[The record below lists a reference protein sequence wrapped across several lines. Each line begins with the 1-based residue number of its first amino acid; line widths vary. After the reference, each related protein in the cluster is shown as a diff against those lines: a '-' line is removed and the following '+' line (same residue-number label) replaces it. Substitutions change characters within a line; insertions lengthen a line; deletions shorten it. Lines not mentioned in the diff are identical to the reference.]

1 MFEVKK
7 NFRKALLTV
16 LMLMAF
22 AVSAVINV
30 SAAENADTTHKL
42 TYMLDGS
49 VWKEQEYKEGDKVEI
64 PEAPEKKNF
73 IFAQWKDLP
82 ETMPASDLTVT
93 GVYSFDGAPVTDLDG
108 VYECELVVSDDLAV
122 TMYLRIDEEGNF
134 VFSRST
140 DFSQAEKGAG
150 KVYRKSEKAKITG
163 GEYAVD
169 ISWSPMQEMLEPV
182 LNIDAENMTFQL
194 YNADDPETSKGN
206 GTIAYADGEYT
217 MNFADGNT
225 TTFTFEDGVI
235 TFTSKLWYG
244 SASFENKDDNDE
256 FISYQA
262 ELTNEAEAAEEDAA
276 ETEEDEDVIAPGSYC
291 LVYYVVDNE
300 NVVLGDNVATF
311 EVEDNGNLQI
321 TSPFWFGAATP
332 QFVADDGTVTYPEFV
347 VSQESI
353 EKDIDAS
360 VIVSKEEKEEKK
372 SAEKKEDAASGDS
385 TAFKTGTYGG
395 TYTTTAM
402 GSSLTYACTVTFNA
416 DGTYT
421 YTVKFN
427 MMGQTYTESESGT
440 YKVNGSSLT
449 LSSGNGTMSGS
460 ISGNSVSIT
469 RKVSSYS
476 FSAATITLTYGNTPG
491 VTASDAKPGNT
502 EDDKKDDSK
511 TDDNKPTD
519 SDKDNK
525 DDNKDD
531 NKEPATGDGGLAG
544 GEYQVDISW
553 SPMGAMMSPILNIDA
568 QKMTFSIYNAS
579 KPGEDKG
586 NGTVTYDNGV
596 YTLHYTT
603 GAAATFTYK
612 DKSITFTSPLY
623 YGKASFNQTD
633 DNGAFVSYTAK
644 LGKNQAADEPT
655 PAPEPSTT
663 PAPEPSTTPAPEPSA
678 TPTPEPSTTPAPE
691 EPAKFQIGTYG
702 GTYTSTT
709 AMGTTDYTYTLSF
722 NEDGTYQYQT
732 SFSMKDVAYV
742 QKEAGT
748 YTTDKETFTLT
759 SNGFSV
765 TDPNG
770 EVVFSGGAGQ
780 TMTGKITDSQAVS
793 VTRRVSGFAHSDAD
807 LSLTYGQNGNGS
819 DEKPETPSE
828 DEKPSA
834 KFQTGTYGGTYTS
847 TTAMGT
853 TNYAYTLTFGEDG
866 TYRYVAGF
874 SMRGNAYTHTETG
887 TYTTEEGTFTLTS
900 NGYAVT
906 DPNGEAVMSGGNGQ
920 TMEGKITGV
929 QAVSVTRKVCG
940 MAMSNVE
947 LSLTYGQTG
956 NGSEEEP
963 EAPSEDETPA
973 PKFQTGTY
981 GGTYTSNSA
990 MGTTNYAY
998 TLTFHADNTYKYVAG
1013 FAMRGNV
1020 YTHTE
1025 TGTYTTDEGT
1035 FTLTSNGYAVTD
1047 PSGEAVMSGGS
1058 GQTMEGKITGVQA
1071 VSVTRKVCGMAMSNV
1086 ELSLTYGLTPA
1097 VQMDAAAEEA
1107 KVEIKVET
1115 EEATEEAAEEKAA
1128 EEKAAEEV
1136 TEETA
1141 EPGTEPDSEETEAKD
1156 ESEANDAEA
1165 KEEPETKAPEADAE
1179 PETKDTEVTAEPETK
1194 TVETKPEATAAEAKA
1209 EPETKAAEADA
1220 EVQTT
1225 ATEEKAEPETTSA
1238 EKEQ

>member
-16 LMLMAF
+16 FMLMAF

-30 SAAENADTTHKL
+30 SAAENADTAHKL

-49 VWKEQEYKEGDKVEI
+49 VWKEQEYEEGDQIEAL
-64 PEAPEKKNF
+64 EAPEKKNF

-93 GVYSFDGAPVTDLDG
+93 GVYNFDGAPVTDLDG

-150 KVYRKSEKAKITG
+150 KVYRKSEKADITG

-169 ISWSPMQEMLEPV
+169 ISWSPMQGMFEPV

-194 YNADDPETSKGN
+194 YNADDQETSKGN

-225 TTFTFEDGVI
+225 TAFTFEDGVI

-262 ELTNEAEAAEEDAA
+262 ELTNEAEEAEEDAA
-276 ETEEDEDVIAPGSYC
+276 ETEDDEDVIAPGSYC

-360 VIVSKEEKEEKK
+360 VIVSKEEKEEEK
-372 SAEKKEDAASGDS
+372 SAEKKEDAPSSDS

-395 TYTTTAM
+395 THTTTAM
-402 GSSLTYACTVTFNA
+402 GSSLTYACTITFNA

-502 EDDKKDDSK
+502 ENDKKDDSK

-525 DDNKDD
+525 DDNKED

-553 SPMGAMMSPILNIDA
+553 SPMAAMMSPVLNIDA

-644 LGKNQAADEPT
+644 LGKNQAADESTPT
-655 PAPEPSTT
+655 PEPSTT

-678 TPTPEPSTTPAPE
+678 TPTPEPSATPAPEPSTTPAPE
-691 EPAKFQIGTYG
+691 EPAKFQTGTYG

-765 TDPNG
+765 TNPNG

-780 TMTGKITDSQAVS
+780 TMTGKITDGQAVS

-847 TTAMGT
+847 NTAMGT

-866 TYRYVAGF
+866 TYKYEAGF
-874 SMRGNAYTHTETG
+874 SMRGNA
-887 TYTTEEGTFTLTS
+887 
-900 NGYAVT
+900 
-906 DPNGEAVMSGGNGQ
+906 
-920 TMEGKITGV
+920 
-929 QAVSVTRKVCG
+929 
-940 MAMSNVE
+940 
-947 LSLTYGQTG
+947 
-956 NGSEEEP
+956 
-963 EAPSEDETPA
+963 
-973 PKFQTGTY
+973 
-981 GGTYTSNSA
+981 
-990 MGTTNYAY
+990 
-998 TLTFHADNTYKYVAG
+998 
-1013 FAMRGNV
+1013 

-1047 PSGEAVMSGGS
+1047 PSGAAVMSGGN

-1107 KVEIKVET
+1107 KVET
-1115 EEATEEAAEEKAA
+1115 EEAT

-1141 EPGTEPDSEETEAKD
+1141 EPEAEPDSEEADAEAKD
-1156 ESEANDAEA
+1156 ESEADDAEV
-1165 KEEPETKAPEADAE
+1165 KEEPETKAADADAE

-1194 TVETKPEATAAEAKA
+1194 TAETKPEATAAEAKA

-1225 ATEEKAEPETTSA
+1225 AAEEKAESETISA

>member
-16 LMLMAF
+16 FMLMAF

-30 SAAENADTTHKL
+30 SAAENADTAHKL

-49 VWKEQEYKEGDKVEI
+49 VWKEQEYEEGDQIEAL
-64 PEAPEKKNF
+64 EAPEKKNF

-93 GVYSFDGAPVTDLDG
+93 GVYNFDGAPVTDLDG

-150 KVYRKSEKAKITG
+150 KVYRKSEKADITG

-169 ISWSPMQEMLEPV
+169 ISWSPMQGMFEPV

-194 YNADDPETSKGN
+194 YNADDQETSKGN

-225 TTFTFEDGVI
+225 TAFTFEDGVI

-262 ELTNEAEAAEEDAA
+262 ELTNEAEEAEEDAA
-276 ETEEDEDVIAPGSYC
+276 ETEDDEDVIAPGSYC

-360 VIVSKEEKEEKK
+360 VIVSKEEKEEEK
-372 SAEKKEDAASGDS
+372 SAKKKEDAPSSDS

-395 TYTTTAM
+395 THTTTAM
-402 GSSLTYACTVTFNA
+402 GSSLTYACTITFNA

-502 EDDKKDDSK
+502 ENDKKDDSK

-525 DDNKDD
+525 DDNKED

-553 SPMGAMMSPILNIDA
+553 SPMAAMMSPVLNIDA

-644 LGKNQAADEPT
+644 LGKNQAADESTPT
-655 PAPEPSTT
+655 
-663 PAPEPSTTPAPEPSA
+663 PEPSTTPAPEPSA
-678 TPTPEPSTTPAPE
+678 TPTPEPSATPAPEPSTTPAPE
-691 EPAKFQIGTYG
+691 EPAKFQTGTYG

-780 TMTGKITDSQAVS
+780 TMTGKITDGQAVS

-847 TTAMGT
+847 NTAMGT

-866 TYRYVAGF
+866 TYKYEAGF
-874 SMRGNAYTHTETG
+874 SMRGNA
-887 TYTTEEGTFTLTS
+887 
-900 NGYAVT
+900 
-906 DPNGEAVMSGGNGQ
+906 
-920 TMEGKITGV
+920 
-929 QAVSVTRKVCG
+929 
-940 MAMSNVE
+940 
-947 LSLTYGQTG
+947 
-956 NGSEEEP
+956 
-963 EAPSEDETPA
+963 
-973 PKFQTGTY
+973 
-981 GGTYTSNSA
+981 
-990 MGTTNYAY
+990 
-998 TLTFHADNTYKYVAG
+998 
-1013 FAMRGNV
+1013 

-1047 PSGEAVMSGGS
+1047 PSGAAVMSGGN

-1107 KVEIKVET
+1107 KVET
-1115 EEATEEAAEEKAA
+1115 EEAT

-1141 EPGTEPDSEETEAKD
+1141 EPEAEPDSEEADAEAKD
-1156 ESEANDAEA
+1156 ESEADDAEV
-1165 KEEPETKAPEADAE
+1165 KEEPETKAADADAE

-1194 TVETKPEATAAEAKA
+1194 TAETKPEATAAEAKA

-1225 ATEEKAEPETTSA
+1225 AAEEKAESETISA

>member
-16 LMLMAF
+16 FMLMAF

-30 SAAENADTTHKL
+30 SAAENADTAHKL

-49 VWKEQEYKEGDKVEI
+49 VWKEQEYEEGDQIEAL
-64 PEAPEKKNF
+64 EAPEKKNF

-93 GVYSFDGAPVTDLDG
+93 GVYNFDGAPVTDLDG

-150 KVYRKSEKAKITG
+150 KVYRKSEKADITG

-169 ISWSPMQEMLEPV
+169 ISWSPMQGMFEPV

-194 YNADDPETSKGN
+194 YNVDDQETSKGN

-225 TTFTFEDGVI
+225 TAFTFEDGVI

-262 ELTNEAEAAEEDAA
+262 ELTNEAEEAEEDAA
-276 ETEEDEDVIAPGSYC
+276 ETEDDEDVIAPGSYC

-360 VIVSKEEKEEKK
+360 VIVSKEEKEEEK
-372 SAEKKEDAASGDS
+372 SAEKKEDAPSSDS

-395 TYTTTAM
+395 THTTTAM
-402 GSSLTYACTVTFNA
+402 GSSLTYACTITFNA

-449 LSSGNGTMSGS
+449 LYSSNGTMSGS

-502 EDDKKDDSK
+502 ENDKKDDSK

-525 DDNKDD
+525 DDNKED

-553 SPMGAMMSPILNIDA
+553 SPMAAMMSPVLNIDA

-644 LGKNQAADEPT
+644 LGKNQAADESTPT
-655 PAPEPSTT
+655 PEPSTT

-678 TPTPEPSTTPAPE
+678 TPTPEPSATPAPEPSTTPAPE
-691 EPAKFQIGTYG
+691 EPAKFQTGTYG

-765 TDPNG
+765 TNPNG

-780 TMTGKITDSQAVS
+780 TMTGKITDGQAVS

-847 TTAMGT
+847 NTAMGT

-866 TYRYVAGF
+866 TYKYEAGF
-874 SMRGNAYTHTETG
+874 SMRGNA
-887 TYTTEEGTFTLTS
+887 
-900 NGYAVT
+900 
-906 DPNGEAVMSGGNGQ
+906 
-920 TMEGKITGV
+920 
-929 QAVSVTRKVCG
+929 
-940 MAMSNVE
+940 
-947 LSLTYGQTG
+947 
-956 NGSEEEP
+956 
-963 EAPSEDETPA
+963 
-973 PKFQTGTY
+973 
-981 GGTYTSNSA
+981 
-990 MGTTNYAY
+990 
-998 TLTFHADNTYKYVAG
+998 
-1013 FAMRGNV
+1013 

-1047 PSGEAVMSGGS
+1047 PSGAAVMSGGN

-1107 KVEIKVET
+1107 KVET
-1115 EEATEEAAEEKAA
+1115 EEAT

-1141 EPGTEPDSEETEAKD
+1141 EPEAEPDSEEADAEAKD
-1156 ESEANDAEA
+1156 ESEADDAEV
-1165 KEEPETKAPEADAE
+1165 KEEPETKAADADAE

-1194 TVETKPEATAAEAKA
+1194 TAETKPEATAAEAKA

-1225 ATEEKAEPETTSA
+1225 AAEEKAESETISA

>member
-16 LMLMAF
+16 FMLMAF

-30 SAAENADTTHKL
+30 SAAENADTAHKL

-49 VWKEQEYKEGDKVEI
+49 VWKEQEYEEGDQIEAL
-64 PEAPEKKNF
+64 EAPEKKNF

-93 GVYSFDGAPVTDLDG
+93 GVYNFDGAPVTDLDG

-150 KVYRKSEKAKITG
+150 KVYRKSEKADITG

-169 ISWSPMQEMLEPV
+169 ISWSPMQGMFEPV

-194 YNADDPETSKGN
+194 YNADDQETSKGN

-225 TTFTFEDGVI
+225 TAFTFEDGVI

-262 ELTNEAEAAEEDAA
+262 ELTNEAEEAEEDAA
-276 ETEEDEDVIAPGSYC
+276 ETEDDEDVIAPGSYC

-360 VIVSKEEKEEKK
+360 VIVSKEEKEEEK
-372 SAEKKEDAASGDS
+372 SAKKKEDAPSSDS

-395 TYTTTAM
+395 THTTTAM
-402 GSSLTYACTVTFNA
+402 GSSLTYACTITFNA

-449 LSSGNGTMSGS
+449 LYSSNGTMSGS

-502 EDDKKDDSK
+502 ENDKKDDSK

-525 DDNKDD
+525 DDNKED

-553 SPMGAMMSPILNIDA
+553 SPMAAMMSPVLNIDA

-644 LGKNQAADEPT
+644 LGKNQAADESTPT
-655 PAPEPSTT
+655 PEPSTT

-678 TPTPEPSTTPAPE
+678 TPTPEPSATPAPEPSTTPAPE
-691 EPAKFQIGTYG
+691 EPAKFQTGTYG

-765 TDPNG
+765 TNPNG

-780 TMTGKITDSQAVS
+780 TMTGKITDGQAVS

-847 TTAMGT
+847 NTAMGT

-866 TYRYVAGF
+866 TYKYEAGF
-874 SMRGNAYTHTETG
+874 SMRGNA
-887 TYTTEEGTFTLTS
+887 
-900 NGYAVT
+900 
-906 DPNGEAVMSGGNGQ
+906 
-920 TMEGKITGV
+920 
-929 QAVSVTRKVCG
+929 
-940 MAMSNVE
+940 
-947 LSLTYGQTG
+947 
-956 NGSEEEP
+956 
-963 EAPSEDETPA
+963 
-973 PKFQTGTY
+973 
-981 GGTYTSNSA
+981 
-990 MGTTNYAY
+990 
-998 TLTFHADNTYKYVAG
+998 
-1013 FAMRGNV
+1013 

-1047 PSGEAVMSGGS
+1047 PSGAAVMSGGN

-1107 KVEIKVET
+1107 KVET
-1115 EEATEEAAEEKAA
+1115 EEAT

-1141 EPGTEPDSEETEAKD
+1141 EPEAEPDSEEADAEAKD
-1156 ESEANDAEA
+1156 ESEADDAEV
-1165 KEEPETKAPEADAE
+1165 KEEPETKAADADAE

-1194 TVETKPEATAAEAKA
+1194 TAETKPEATAAEAKA

-1225 ATEEKAEPETTSA
+1225 AAEEKAESETISA

>member
-16 LMLMAF
+16 FMLMAF

-30 SAAENADTTHKL
+30 SAAENADTAHKL

-49 VWKEQEYKEGDKVEI
+49 VWKEQEYEEGDQIEAL
-64 PEAPEKKNF
+64 EAPEKKNF

-82 ETMPASDLTVT
+82 ETMQASDLTVT
-93 GVYSFDGAPVTDLDG
+93 GVYNFDGAPVTDLDG

-150 KVYRKSEKAKITG
+150 KVYRKSEKADITG

-169 ISWSPMQEMLEPV
+169 ISWSPMQGMFEPV

-194 YNADDPETSKGN
+194 YNADDQETSKGN

-225 TTFTFEDGVI
+225 TAFTFEDGVI

-360 VIVSKEEKEEKK
+360 VIVSKEEKEEEK
-372 SAEKKEDAASGDS
+372 SAEKKEDAPSSDS

-395 TYTTTAM
+395 THTTTAM
-402 GSSLTYACTVTFNA
+402 GSSLTYACTITFNA

-449 LSSGNGTMSGS
+449 LSSSNGTMSGS

-502 EDDKKDDSK
+502 ENDKKDDSK

-525 DDNKDD
+525 DDNKED

-553 SPMGAMMSPILNIDA
+553 SPMAAMMSPVLNIDA

-644 LGKNQAADEPT
+644 LGKNQAADESTPT
-655 PAPEPSTT
+655 PEPSTT

-678 TPTPEPSTTPAPE
+678 TPTPEPSATPAPEPSTTPAPE
-691 EPAKFQIGTYG
+691 EPAKFQTGTYG

-765 TDPNG
+765 TNPNG

-780 TMTGKITDSQAVS
+780 TMTGKITDGQAVS
-793 VTRRVSGFAHSDAD
+793 VIRRVSGFAHSDAD

-847 TTAMGT
+847 NTAMGT

-866 TYRYVAGF
+866 TYKYEAGF
-874 SMRGNAYTHTETG
+874 SMRGNA
-887 TYTTEEGTFTLTS
+887 
-900 NGYAVT
+900 
-906 DPNGEAVMSGGNGQ
+906 
-920 TMEGKITGV
+920 
-929 QAVSVTRKVCG
+929 
-940 MAMSNVE
+940 
-947 LSLTYGQTG
+947 
-956 NGSEEEP
+956 
-963 EAPSEDETPA
+963 
-973 PKFQTGTY
+973 
-981 GGTYTSNSA
+981 
-990 MGTTNYAY
+990 
-998 TLTFHADNTYKYVAG
+998 
-1013 FAMRGNV
+1013 

-1047 PSGEAVMSGGS
+1047 PSGAAVMSGGN

-1107 KVEIKVET
+1107 KVET
-1115 EEATEEAAEEKAA
+1115 EEAT

-1141 EPGTEPDSEETEAKD
+1141 EPEAEPDSEEADAEAKD
-1156 ESEANDAEA
+1156 ESEADDAEV
-1165 KEEPETKAPEADAE
+1165 KEEPETKAPDADAE

-1194 TVETKPEATAAEAKA
+1194 TAETKPEATAAEAKA

>member
-22 AVSAVINV
+22 AVSAVLNV
-30 SAAENADTTHKL
+30 SAAENADTTHTL
-42 TYMLDGS
+42 TYMLDGN
-49 VWKEQEYKEGDKVEI
+49 VWKEQEYEEGDQIEAL
-64 PEAPEKKNF
+64 EAPEKKNF
-73 IFAQWKDLP
+73 IFAQWKELP

-93 GVYSFDGAPVTDLDG
+93 GVYNFDGASVTDLDG

-150 KVYRKSEKAKITG
+150 KVYRKSEKADITG

-169 ISWSPMQEMLEPV
+169 ISWSPMQGMFEPV

-194 YNADDPETSKGN
+194 YNADDKETNKGT
-206 GTIAYADGEYT
+206 GTLVYADGEYT

-235 TFTSKLWYG
+235 KFTSKLWYG

-262 ELTNEAEAAEEDAA
+262 ELTNAAEVAEDTV
-276 ETEEDEDVIAPGSYC
+276 ETEEDEDVIAPGTYC
-291 LVYYVVDNE
+291 LVYYVVNNE

-332 QFVADDGTVTYPEFV
+332 QFVADDGTVTYPEFA

-353 EKDIDAS
+353 EKDIDVS
-360 VIVSKEEKEEKK
+360 VIISKEEKEAEK

-395 TYTTTAM
+395 THTTTAM
-402 GSSLTYACTVTFNA
+402 GSSLTYACTITFNA

-502 EDDKKDDSK
+502 ENDKKDDSK

-525 DDNKDD
+525 DDNKED

-553 SPMGAMMSPILNIDA
+553 SPMAAMMSPVLNIDV

-603 GAAATFTYK
+603 GATATFTYK

-655 PAPEPSTT
+655 PTPEPSTTPAPEPSTT
-663 PAPEPSTTPAPEPSA
+663 PAPEPSTTPAPEPS
-678 TPTPEPSTTPAPE
+678 TTPAPE
-691 EPAKFQIGTYG
+691 EP
-702 GTYTSTT
+702 
-709 AMGTTDYTYTLSF
+709 
-722 NEDGTYQYQT
+722 
-732 SFSMKDVAYV
+732 
-742 QKEAGT
+742 
-748 YTTDKETFTLT
+748 
-759 SNGFSV
+759 
-765 TDPNG
+765 
-770 EVVFSGGAGQ
+770 
-780 TMTGKITDSQAVS
+780 
-793 VTRRVSGFAHSDAD
+793 
-807 LSLTYGQNGNGS
+807 
-819 DEKPETPSE
+819 
-828 DEKPSA
+828 A

-847 TTAMGT
+847 STAMGT

-866 TYRYVAGF
+866 TYKYVAGF

-887 TYTTEEGTFTLTS
+887 TYTTEEENFTLTS
-900 NGYAVT
+900 NGYVVT
-906 DPNGEAVMSGGNGQ
+906 DPDGEAVLSGGSGQ

-956 NGSEEEP
+956 NDSDQDP
-963 EAPSEDETPA
+963 EVPSEDETPA

-998 TLTFHADNTYKYVAG
+998 TLTFHGDNTYKYVAG

-1071 VSVTRKVCGMAMSNV
+1071 VSVTRRVCGMAMSNV
-1086 ELSLTYGLTPA
+1086 DLSLTYGLTPS
-1097 VQMDAAAEEA
+1097 VQIDAAPEETA
-1107 KVEIKVET
+1107 KVET
-1115 EEATEEAAEEKAA
+1115 EEATEE
-1128 EEKAAEEV
+1128 V

-1141 EPGTEPDSEETEAKD
+1141 EPETEPDREEADTEAKD

-1165 KEEPETKAPEADAE
+1165 NEEPETRAPEADAE
-1179 PETKDTEVTAEPETK
+1179 PETKDTELTAEPETK
-1194 TVETKPEATAAEAKA
+1194 AAEAKSEETAAEAKA

-1225 ATEEKAEPETTSA
+1225 AAEETAESETISV
-1238 EKEQ
+1238 EKKQ

>member
-16 LMLMAF
+16 FMLMAF

-30 SAAENADTTHKL
+30 SAAENADTAHKL

-49 VWKEQEYKEGDKVEI
+49 VWKEQEYEEGDQIEAL
-64 PEAPEKKNF
+64 EAPEKKNF

-93 GVYSFDGAPVTDLDG
+93 GVYNFDGAPVTDLDG

-150 KVYRKSEKAKITG
+150 KVYRKSEKADITG

-169 ISWSPMQEMLEPV
+169 ISWSPMQGMFEPV

-194 YNADDPETSKGN
+194 YNADDQETSKGN

-225 TTFTFEDGVI
+225 TAFTFEDGVI

-262 ELTNEAEAAEEDAA
+262 ELTNEAEEAEEDAA
-276 ETEEDEDVIAPGSYC
+276 ETEDDEDVIAPGSYC

-360 VIVSKEEKEEKK
+360 VIVSKEEKEEEK
-372 SAEKKEDAASGDS
+372 SAKKKEDAPSSDS

-395 TYTTTAM
+395 THTTTAM
-402 GSSLTYACTVTFNA
+402 GSSLTYACTITFNA

-449 LSSGNGTMSGS
+449 LSSSNGTMSGS

-502 EDDKKDDSK
+502 ENDKKDDSK

-525 DDNKDD
+525 DDNKED

-553 SPMGAMMSPILNIDA
+553 SPMAAMMSPVLNIDA

-596 YTLHYTT
+596 YTLHYIT

-644 LGKNQAADEPT
+644 LGKNQAADESTPT
-655 PAPEPSTT
+655 PEPSTT

-678 TPTPEPSTTPAPE
+678 TPTPEPSATPAPEPSTTPAPE
-691 EPAKFQIGTYG
+691 EPAKFQTGTYG

-765 TDPNG
+765 TNPNG

-780 TMTGKITDSQAVS
+780 TMTGKITDGQAVS
-793 VTRRVSGFAHSDAD
+793 VIRRVSGFAHSDAD

-847 TTAMGT
+847 NTAMGT

-866 TYRYVAGF
+866 TYKYEAGF
-874 SMRGNAYTHTETG
+874 SMRGNA
-887 TYTTEEGTFTLTS
+887 
-900 NGYAVT
+900 
-906 DPNGEAVMSGGNGQ
+906 
-920 TMEGKITGV
+920 
-929 QAVSVTRKVCG
+929 
-940 MAMSNVE
+940 
-947 LSLTYGQTG
+947 
-956 NGSEEEP
+956 
-963 EAPSEDETPA
+963 
-973 PKFQTGTY
+973 
-981 GGTYTSNSA
+981 
-990 MGTTNYAY
+990 
-998 TLTFHADNTYKYVAG
+998 
-1013 FAMRGNV
+1013 

-1047 PSGEAVMSGGS
+1047 PSGAAVMSGGN

-1107 KVEIKVET
+1107 KVET
-1115 EEATEEAAEEKAA
+1115 EEAT

-1141 EPGTEPDSEETEAKD
+1141 EPEAEPDSEEADAEAKD
-1156 ESEANDAEA
+1156 ESEADDAEV
-1165 KEEPETKAPEADAE
+1165 KEEPETKAADADAE

-1194 TVETKPEATAAEAKA
+1194 TAETKPEATAAEAKA

-1225 ATEEKAEPETTSA
+1225 AAEEKAESETISA

>member
-16 LMLMAF
+16 FMLMAF

-30 SAAENADTTHKL
+30 SAAENADTAHKL

-49 VWKEQEYKEGDKVEI
+49 VWKEQEYEEGDQIEAL
-64 PEAPEKKNF
+64 EAPEKKNF

-93 GVYSFDGAPVTDLDG
+93 GVYNFDGAPVTDLDG

-150 KVYRKSEKAKITG
+150 KVYRKSEKADITG

-169 ISWSPMQEMLEPV
+169 ISWSPMQGMFEPV

-194 YNADDPETSKGN
+194 YNADDQETSKGN

-225 TTFTFEDGVI
+225 TAFTFEDGVI

-262 ELTNEAEAAEEDAA
+262 ELTNEAEEAEEDAA
-276 ETEEDEDVIAPGSYC
+276 ETEDDEDVIAPGSYC

-360 VIVSKEEKEEKK
+360 VIVSKEEKEEEK
-372 SAEKKEDAASGDS
+372 SAEKKEDAPSSDS

-395 TYTTTAM
+395 THTTTAM
-402 GSSLTYACTVTFNA
+402 GSSLTYACTITFNT

-449 LSSGNGTMSGS
+449 LYSSNGTMSGS

-502 EDDKKDDSK
+502 ENDKKDDSK

-525 DDNKDD
+525 DDNKED

-553 SPMGAMMSPILNIDA
+553 SPMAAMMSPVLNIDA

-644 LGKNQAADEPT
+644 LGKNQAADESTPT
-655 PAPEPSTT
+655 PEPSTT

-678 TPTPEPSTTPAPE
+678 TPTPEPSATPAPEPSTTPAPE
-691 EPAKFQIGTYG
+691 EPAKFQTGTYG

-765 TDPNG
+765 TNPNG

-780 TMTGKITDSQAVS
+780 TMTGKITDGQAVS

-847 TTAMGT
+847 NTAMGT

-866 TYRYVAGF
+866 TYKYEAGF
-874 SMRGNAYTHTETG
+874 SMRGNA
-887 TYTTEEGTFTLTS
+887 
-900 NGYAVT
+900 
-906 DPNGEAVMSGGNGQ
+906 
-920 TMEGKITGV
+920 
-929 QAVSVTRKVCG
+929 
-940 MAMSNVE
+940 
-947 LSLTYGQTG
+947 
-956 NGSEEEP
+956 
-963 EAPSEDETPA
+963 
-973 PKFQTGTY
+973 
-981 GGTYTSNSA
+981 
-990 MGTTNYAY
+990 
-998 TLTFHADNTYKYVAG
+998 
-1013 FAMRGNV
+1013 

-1047 PSGEAVMSGGS
+1047 PSGAAVMSGGN

-1107 KVEIKVET
+1107 KVET
-1115 EEATEEAAEEKAA
+1115 EEAT

-1141 EPGTEPDSEETEAKD
+1141 EPEAEPDSEEADAEAKD
-1156 ESEANDAEA
+1156 ESEADDAEV
-1165 KEEPETKAPEADAE
+1165 KEEPETKAADADAE

-1194 TVETKPEATAAEAKA
+1194 TAETKPEATAAEAKA

-1225 ATEEKAEPETTSA
+1225 AAEEKAESETISA

>member
-16 LMLMAF
+16 FMLMAF

-30 SAAENADTTHKL
+30 SAAENADTAHKL

-49 VWKEQEYKEGDKVEI
+49 VWKEQEYEEGDQIEAL
-64 PEAPEKKNF
+64 EAPEKKNF

-93 GVYSFDGAPVTDLDG
+93 GVYNFDGAPVTDLDG

-150 KVYRKSEKAKITG
+150 KVYRKSEKADITG

-169 ISWSPMQEMLEPV
+169 ISWSPMQGMFEPV

-194 YNADDPETSKGN
+194 YNADDQETSKGN

-225 TTFTFEDGVI
+225 TAFTFEDGVI

-262 ELTNEAEAAEEDAA
+262 ELTNEAEEAEEDAA
-276 ETEEDEDVIAPGSYC
+276 ETEDDEDVIAPGSYC

-360 VIVSKEEKEEKK
+360 VIVSKEEKEEEK
-372 SAEKKEDAASGDS
+372 SAEKKEDAPSSDS

-395 TYTTTAM
+395 THTTTAM
-402 GSSLTYACTVTFNA
+402 GSSLTYACTITFNA

-449 LSSGNGTMSGS
+449 LYSSNGTMSGS

-502 EDDKKDDSK
+502 ENDKKDDSK

-525 DDNKDD
+525 DDNKED

-553 SPMGAMMSPILNIDA
+553 SPMAAMMSPVLNIDA

-644 LGKNQAADEPT
+644 LGKNQAADESTPT
-655 PAPEPSTT
+655 PEPSTT

-678 TPTPEPSTTPAPE
+678 TPTPEPSATPAPEPSTTPAPE
-691 EPAKFQIGTYG
+691 EPAKFQTGTYG

-765 TDPNG
+765 TNPNG

-780 TMTGKITDSQAVS
+780 TMTGKITDGQAVS

-847 TTAMGT
+847 NTAMGT

-866 TYRYVAGF
+866 TYKYEAGF
-874 SMRGNAYTHTETG
+874 SMRGNA
-887 TYTTEEGTFTLTS
+887 
-900 NGYAVT
+900 
-906 DPNGEAVMSGGNGQ
+906 
-920 TMEGKITGV
+920 
-929 QAVSVTRKVCG
+929 
-940 MAMSNVE
+940 
-947 LSLTYGQTG
+947 
-956 NGSEEEP
+956 
-963 EAPSEDETPA
+963 
-973 PKFQTGTY
+973 
-981 GGTYTSNSA
+981 
-990 MGTTNYAY
+990 
-998 TLTFHADNTYKYVAG
+998 
-1013 FAMRGNV
+1013 

-1047 PSGEAVMSGGS
+1047 PSGAAVMSGGN

-1107 KVEIKVET
+1107 KVET
-1115 EEATEEAAEEKAA
+1115 EEAT

-1141 EPGTEPDSEETEAKD
+1141 EPEAEPDSEEADAEAKD
-1156 ESEANDAEA
+1156 ESEADDAEV
-1165 KEEPETKAPEADAE
+1165 KEEPETKAADADAE

-1194 TVETKPEATAAEAKA
+1194 TAETKPEATAAEAKA
-1209 EPETKAAEADA
+1209 ETETKAAEADA

-1225 ATEEKAEPETTSA
+1225 AAEEKAESETISA

>member
-16 LMLMAF
+16 FMLMAF

-30 SAAENADTTHKL
+30 SAAENADTAHKL

-49 VWKEQEYKEGDKVEI
+49 VWKEQEYEEGDQIEAL
-64 PEAPEKKNF
+64 EAPEKKNF

-93 GVYSFDGAPVTDLDG
+93 GVYNFDGAPVTDLDG

-150 KVYRKSEKAKITG
+150 KVYRKSEKADITG

-169 ISWSPMQEMLEPV
+169 ISWSPMQGMFEPV

-194 YNADDPETSKGN
+194 YNADDQETSKGN

-225 TTFTFEDGVI
+225 TAFTFEDGVI

-262 ELTNEAEAAEEDAA
+262 ELTNEAEEAEEDAA
-276 ETEEDEDVIAPGSYC
+276 ETEDDEDVIAPGSYC

-360 VIVSKEEKEEKK
+360 VIVSKEEKEEEK
-372 SAEKKEDAASGDS
+372 SAEKKEDAPSSDS

-395 TYTTTAM
+395 THTTTAM
-402 GSSLTYACTVTFNA
+402 GSSLTYACTITFNA

-502 EDDKKDDSK
+502 ENDKKDDSK

-525 DDNKDD
+525 DDNKED

-553 SPMGAMMSPILNIDA
+553 SPMAAMMSPVLNIDA

-644 LGKNQAADEPT
+644 LGKNQAADESTPT
-655 PAPEPSTT
+655 
-663 PAPEPSTTPAPEPSA
+663 PEPSTTPAPEPSA
-678 TPTPEPSTTPAPE
+678 TPTPEPSATPAPEPSTTPAPE
-691 EPAKFQIGTYG
+691 EPAKFQTGTYG

-765 TDPNG
+765 TNPNG

-780 TMTGKITDSQAVS
+780 TMTGKITDGQAVS

-847 TTAMGT
+847 NTAMGT

-866 TYRYVAGF
+866 TYKYEAGF
-874 SMRGNAYTHTETG
+874 SMRGNA
-887 TYTTEEGTFTLTS
+887 
-900 NGYAVT
+900 
-906 DPNGEAVMSGGNGQ
+906 
-920 TMEGKITGV
+920 
-929 QAVSVTRKVCG
+929 
-940 MAMSNVE
+940 
-947 LSLTYGQTG
+947 
-956 NGSEEEP
+956 
-963 EAPSEDETPA
+963 
-973 PKFQTGTY
+973 
-981 GGTYTSNSA
+981 
-990 MGTTNYAY
+990 
-998 TLTFHADNTYKYVAG
+998 
-1013 FAMRGNV
+1013 

-1047 PSGEAVMSGGS
+1047 PSGAAVMSGGN

-1097 VQMDAAAEEA
+1097 VQMDAAAEET
-1107 KVEIKVET
+1107 KVET
-1115 EEATEEAAEEKAA
+1115 EEAA

-1141 EPGTEPDSEETEAKD
+1141 EPEAEPDSEEADAEAKD
-1156 ESEANDAEA
+1156 ESEANDAQV
-1165 KEEPETKAPEADAE
+1165 KEEPETKDTEADAE

-1194 TVETKPEATAAEAKA
+1194 TAETKPEGTAAEAKA

-1225 ATEEKAEPETTSA
+1225 AAEEKAESETISA

>member
-16 LMLMAF
+16 FMLMAF
-22 AVSAVINV
+22 AVSAVLNV
-30 SAAENADTTHKL
+30 SAAENADTTHTL
-42 TYMLDGS
+42 TYMLDGN
-49 VWKEQEYKEGDKVEI
+49 VWKEQEYEEGDQIEAL
-64 PEAPEKKNF
+64 EAPEKKNF
-73 IFAQWKDLP
+73 IFAQWKELP

-93 GVYSFDGAPVTDLDG
+93 GVYNFDGASVTDLDG

-150 KVYRKSEKAKITG
+150 KVYRKSEKADITG

-169 ISWSPMQEMLEPV
+169 ISWSPMQGMFEPV

-194 YNADDPETSKGN
+194 YNADDKETSKGT
-206 GTIAYADGEYT
+206 GTLVYADGEYT

-262 ELTNEAEAAEEDAA
+262 ELTNAAEAAEDAA
-276 ETEEDEDVIAPGSYC
+276 ETEEDGDVIAPGTYC
-291 LVYYVVDNE
+291 LVYYVVNNE

-321 TSPFWFGAATP
+321 TSPFWFGATTP

-347 VSQESI
+347 ISQESI
-353 EKDIDAS
+353 EKDIDVS
-360 VIVSKEEKEEKK
+360 VIISKEEKEAEK
-372 SAEKKEDAASGDS
+372 SAEKKENAASGDS

-502 EDDKKDDSK
+502 ENDKKDDSK

-525 DDNKDD
+525 DDNKED
-531 NKEPATGDGGLAG
+531 NKEPATVDGGLAG

-553 SPMGAMMSPILNIDA
+553 SPMAAMMSPVLNIDV

-603 GAAATFTYK
+603 GATATFTYK

-655 PAPEPSTT
+655 PT
-663 PAPEPSTTPAPEPSA
+663 PEPSTTPAPEPSA
-678 TPTPEPSTTPAPE
+678 TPTPEPSATPAPEPSTTPAPE
-691 EPAKFQIGTYG
+691 EPVKFQTGTYG

-748 YTTDKETFTLT
+748 YTTDKELFTLT

-765 TDPNG
+765 ADPNG

-780 TMTGKITDSQAVS
+780 TMTGKIADGQAVS
-793 VTRRVSGFAHSDAD
+793 VMRKVSGFAHSDAD
-807 LSLTYGQNGNGS
+807 LSLTYGESGNGS

-828 DEKPSA
+828 DEKPSV

-847 TTAMGT
+847 NSAMGT

-866 TYRYVAGF
+866 TYKYEAGF

-887 TYTTEEGTFTLTS
+887 TYTTDEGTFTLTS

-906 DPNGEAVMSGGNGQ
+906 DSSGAAVMSGGSGQ

-956 NGSEEEP
+956 NDSDQDP
-963 EAPSEDETPA
+963 EVPSEDETPA

-998 TLTFHADNTYKYVAG
+998 TLTFHGDNTYKYVAG

-1071 VSVTRKVCGMAMSNV
+1071 VSVTRRVCGMAMSNV
-1086 ELSLTYGLTPA
+1086 DLSLTYGLTPS
-1097 VQMDAAAEEA
+1097 VQIDAAPEETA
-1107 KVEIKVET
+1107 KVET
-1115 EEATEEAAEEKAA
+1115 EEATEE
-1128 EEKAAEEV
+1128 V

-1141 EPGTEPDSEETEAKD
+1141 EPETEPDREEADTEAKD

-1165 KEEPETKAPEADAE
+1165 NEEPETRAPEADAE
-1179 PETKDTEVTAEPETK
+1179 PETKDTELTAEPETK
-1194 TVETKPEATAAEAKA
+1194 AAEAKSEETAAEAKA

-1225 ATEEKAEPETTSA
+1225 AAEETAESETISV
-1238 EKEQ
+1238 EKKQ

>member
-16 LMLMAF
+16 FMLMAF

-30 SAAENADTTHKL
+30 SAAENADTAHKL

-49 VWKEQEYKEGDKVEI
+49 VWKEQEYEEGDQIEAL
-64 PEAPEKKNF
+64 EAPEKKNF

-93 GVYSFDGAPVTDLDG
+93 GVYNFDGAPVTDLDG

-150 KVYRKSEKAKITG
+150 KVYRKSEKADITG

-169 ISWSPMQEMLEPV
+169 ISWSPMQGMFEPV

-194 YNADDPETSKGN
+194 YNADDQETSKGN

-225 TTFTFEDGVI
+225 TAFTFEDGVI

-262 ELTNEAEAAEEDAA
+262 ELTNEAEEAEEDAA
-276 ETEEDEDVIAPGSYC
+276 ETEDDEDVIAPGSYC

-360 VIVSKEEKEEKK
+360 VIVSKEEKEEEK
-372 SAEKKEDAASGDS
+372 SAKKKEDAPSSDS

-395 TYTTTAM
+395 THTTTAM
-402 GSSLTYACTVTFNA
+402 GSSLTYACTITFNA

-502 EDDKKDDSK
+502 ENDKKDDSK

-525 DDNKDD
+525 DDNKED

-553 SPMGAMMSPILNIDA
+553 SPMAAMMSPVLNIDA

-644 LGKNQAADEPT
+644 LGKNQAADESTPT
-655 PAPEPSTT
+655 
-663 PAPEPSTTPAPEPSA
+663 PEPSTTPAPEPSA
-678 TPTPEPSTTPAPE
+678 TPTPEPSATPAPEPSTTPAPE
-691 EPAKFQIGTYG
+691 EPAKFQTGTYG

-780 TMTGKITDSQAVS
+780 TMTGKITDGQAVS

-847 TTAMGT
+847 NTAMGT

-866 TYRYVAGF
+866 TYKYEAGF
-874 SMRGNAYTHTETG
+874 SMRGNA
-887 TYTTEEGTFTLTS
+887 
-900 NGYAVT
+900 
-906 DPNGEAVMSGGNGQ
+906 
-920 TMEGKITGV
+920 
-929 QAVSVTRKVCG
+929 
-940 MAMSNVE
+940 
-947 LSLTYGQTG
+947 
-956 NGSEEEP
+956 
-963 EAPSEDETPA
+963 
-973 PKFQTGTY
+973 
-981 GGTYTSNSA
+981 
-990 MGTTNYAY
+990 
-998 TLTFHADNTYKYVAG
+998 
-1013 FAMRGNV
+1013 

-1047 PSGEAVMSGGS
+1047 PSGAAVMSGGN

-1097 VQMDAAAEEA
+1097 VQMDAAAEET
-1107 KVEIKVET
+1107 KVET
-1115 EEATEEAAEEKAA
+1115 EEAA

-1141 EPGTEPDSEETEAKD
+1141 EPEAEPDSEEADAEAKD
-1156 ESEANDAEA
+1156 ESEANDAQV
-1165 KEEPETKAPEADAE
+1165 KEEPETKDTEADAE

-1194 TVETKPEATAAEAKA
+1194 TAETKPEGTAAEAKA

-1225 ATEEKAEPETTSA
+1225 AAEEKAESETISA

>member
-7 NFRKALLTV
+7 NFRKVLLTV

-64 PEAPEKKNF
+64 PEVPEKKNF

-93 GVYSFDGAPVTDLDG
+93 GVYNFDGAPVTDLDG

-169 ISWSPMQEMLEPV
+169 ISWSPMQGMFEPV

-194 YNADDPETSKGN
+194 YNADDKETSKGN
-206 GTIAYADGEYT
+206 GTIAYADGRYT
-217 MNFADGNT
+217 MNYADGNT
-225 TTFTFEDGVI
+225 TAFTFEDGVI
-235 TFTSKLWYG
+235 TFISKLWYG

-262 ELTNEAEAAEEDAA
+262 NLTNEAEATENAA
-276 ETEEDEDVIAPGSYC
+276 KTEEDEDVIAPGSYC
-291 LVYYVVDNE
+291 LVYYVVNNE
-300 NVVLGDNVATF
+300 NVVPGDNVATF
-311 EVEDNGNLQI
+311 EVEDNGTLQI

-332 QFVADDGTVTYPEFV
+332 QFVADDGTVTYPEFA

-353 EKDIDAS
+353 EKDIDVS
-360 VIVSKEEKEEKK
+360 VIISKEEKEAEK
-372 SAEKKEDAASGDS
+372 SAEKKENAASGDS

-502 EDDKKDDSK
+502 ENDKKDDSK

-525 DDNKDD
+525 DDNKED

-553 SPMGAMMSPILNIDA
+553 SPMAAMMSPVLNIDA

-586 NGTVTYDNGV
+586 NGTVAYDNGV

-603 GAAATFTYK
+603 GATATFTYK

-655 PAPEPSTT
+655 PT
-663 PAPEPSTTPAPEPSA
+663 PEPSTTPAPEPSA
-678 TPTPEPSTTPAPE
+678 TPTPEPSATPAPEPSTTPAPE
-691 EPAKFQIGTYG
+691 EPAKFQTGTYG

-748 YTTDKETFTLT
+748 YTTDKEFFTLT

-765 TDPNG
+765 TDSNG

-780 TMTGKITDSQAVS
+780 TMTGKIADGQAVS
-793 VTRRVSGFAHSDAD
+793 VTRKVSGFAHSDAD
-807 LSLTYGQNGNGS
+807 LSLTYGESGNGS

-828 DEKPSA
+828 DEKPFA
-834 KFQTGTYGGTYTS
+834 
-847 TTAMGT
+847 
-853 TNYAYTLTFGEDG
+853 
-866 TYRYVAGF
+866 
-874 SMRGNAYTHTETG
+874 
-887 TYTTEEGTFTLTS
+887 
-900 NGYAVT
+900 
-906 DPNGEAVMSGGNGQ
+906 
-920 TMEGKITGV
+920 
-929 QAVSVTRKVCG
+929 
-940 MAMSNVE
+940 
-947 LSLTYGQTG
+947 
-956 NGSEEEP
+956 
-963 EAPSEDETPA
+963 
-973 PKFQTGTY
+973 KFQTGTY

-998 TLTFHADNTYKYVAG
+998 TLTFGEDGTYKYEAG
-1013 FAMRGNV
+1013 FSMRGNA

-1025 TGTYTTDEGT
+1025 TGTYITDEGT

-1047 PSGEAVMSGGS
+1047 PSGAAVMSGGS

-1086 ELSLTYGLTPA
+1086 ELSLTYGLIPA
-1097 VQMDAAAEEA
+1097 VQMDTAAEEA
-1107 KVEIKVET
+1107 KVET
-1115 EEATEEAAEEKAA
+1115 EEATEEAT

-1141 EPGTEPDSEETEAKD
+1141 EPGTEPDSEEADT
-1156 ESEANDAEA
+1156 EANDAQV
-1165 KEEPETKAPEADAE
+1165 KEEPETKDTEADAEPETKDTEADAE
-1179 PETKDTEVTAEPETK
+1179 PETKDTEVTAQPETK
-1194 TVETKPEATAAEAKA
+1194 TAETKPDGTAAEAKA

-1225 ATEEKAEPETTSA
+1225 AAEEKAEPETTSA

>member
-22 AVSAVINV
+22 AVSAVLNV
-30 SAAENADTTHKL
+30 SAAENADTTHTL
-42 TYMLDGS
+42 TYMLDGN
-49 VWKEQEYKEGDKVEI
+49 VWKEQEYEEGDQIEAL
-64 PEAPEKKNF
+64 EAPEKKNF
-73 IFAQWKDLP
+73 IFAQWKELP

-93 GVYSFDGAPVTDLDG
+93 GVYNFDGASVTDLDG

-150 KVYRKSEKAKITG
+150 KVYRKSEKADITG

-169 ISWSPMQEMLEPV
+169 ISWSPMQGMFEPV

-194 YNADDPETSKGN
+194 YNADDKETSKGN
-206 GTIAYADGEYT
+206 GTIAYADGRYT
-217 MNFADGNT
+217 MNYADGNT
-225 TTFTFEDGVI
+225 TAFTFEDGVI
-235 TFTSKLWYG
+235 TFISKLWYG

-262 ELTNEAEAAEEDAA
+262 ELTNAAEVAEDTV
-276 ETEEDEDVIAPGSYC
+276 ETEADEDVIAPGTYC
-291 LVYYVVDNE
+291 LVYYVVNNE

-332 QFVADDGTVTYPEFV
+332 QFVADDGTVTYPEFA

-353 EKDIDAS
+353 EKDIDVS
-360 VIVSKEEKEEKK
+360 VIISKEEKEAEK

-395 TYTTTAM
+395 THTTTAM
-402 GSSLTYACTVTFNA
+402 GSSLTYACTITFNA

-476 FSAATITLTYGNTPG
+476 FSTATITLTYGNTPG

-502 EDDKKDDSK
+502 ENDKKDDSK

-525 DDNKDD
+525 DDNKED

-553 SPMGAMMSPILNIDA
+553 SPMAAMMSPVLNIDA

-603 GAAATFTYK
+603 GATATFTYK

-655 PAPEPSTT
+655 PT
-663 PAPEPSTTPAPEPSA
+663 PEPSTTPAPEPSA
-678 TPTPEPSTTPAPE
+678 TPTPEPSATPAPEPSTTPAPE
-691 EPAKFQIGTYG
+691 EPVKFQTGTYG

-748 YTTDKETFTLT
+748 YTTDKELFTLT

-765 TDPNG
+765 ADPNG

-780 TMTGKITDSQAVS
+780 TMTGKIADGQAVS
-793 VTRRVSGFAHSDAD
+793 VMRKVSGFAHSDAD
-807 LSLTYGQNGNGS
+807 LSLTYGESGNGS

-847 TTAMGT
+847 NSAMGT

-866 TYRYVAGF
+866 TYKYEAGF

-887 TYTTEEGTFTLTS
+887 TYTTDEGTFTLTS

-906 DPNGEAVMSGGNGQ
+906 DPSGAAVMSGGSGQ

-956 NGSEEEP
+956 NDSDQDP
-963 EAPSEDETPA
+963 DVPSEDETPA

-990 MGTTNYAY
+990 MGTANYAY
-998 TLTFHADNTYKYVAG
+998 TLTFNADNTYKYVAG

-1071 VSVTRKVCGMAMSNV
+1071 VSVTRRVCGMAMSNV
-1086 ELSLTYGLTPA
+1086 DLSLTYGLTPS
-1097 VQMDAAAEEA
+1097 VQIDAAPEETA
-1107 KVEIKVET
+1107 KVET
-1115 EEATEEAAEEKAA
+1115 EEATEEVT
-1128 EEKAAEEV
+1128 EEV

-1141 EPGTEPDSEETEAKD
+1141 EPETEPDREEADTEAKD
-1156 ESEANDAEA
+1156 KSEANDAEA
-1165 KEEPETKAPEADAE
+1165 NEEPETRAPEADAPEADAE

-1194 TVETKPEATAAEAKA
+1194 TAEVKPETTAAEVKP

-1225 ATEEKAEPETTSA
+1225 AAEETAESETISV
-1238 EKEQ
+1238 EKKQ

>member
-22 AVSAVINV
+22 AVSAVLNV
-30 SAAENADTTHKL
+30 SAAENADTTHTL
-42 TYMLDGS
+42 TYMLDGN
-49 VWKEQEYKEGDKVEI
+49 VWKEQEYEEGDQIEAL
-64 PEAPEKKNF
+64 EAPEKKNF
-73 IFAQWKDLP
+73 IFAQWKELP

-93 GVYSFDGAPVTDLDG
+93 GVYNFDGASVTDLDG

-150 KVYRKSEKAKITG
+150 KVYRKSEKADITG

-169 ISWSPMQEMLEPV
+169 ISWSPMQGMFEPV

-194 YNADDPETSKGN
+194 YNADDKETSKGT
-206 GTIAYADGEYT
+206 GTLAYADGEYT

-235 TFTSKLWYG
+235 IFTSKLWYG

-262 ELTNEAEAAEEDAA
+262 NLTNEAEATENAA
-276 ETEEDEDVIAPGSYC
+276 KTEEDEDVIAPGSYC
-291 LVYYVVDNE
+291 LVYYVVNNE
-300 NVVLGDNVATF
+300 NVVPGDNVATF
-311 EVEDNGNLQI
+311 EVEDNGTLQI

-347 VSQESI
+347 ISQESI
-353 EKDIDAS
+353 EKDIDVS
-360 VIVSKEEKEEKK
+360 VIISKEEKEAEK

-395 TYTTTAM
+395 THTTTAM
-402 GSSLTYACTVTFNA
+402 GSSLTYACTITFNA

-476 FSAATITLTYGNTPG
+476 FSTATITLTYGNTPG

-502 EDDKKDDSK
+502 ENDKKDDSK

-525 DDNKDD
+525 DDNKED
-531 NKEPATGDGGLAG
+531 NKELATGDGGLAG

-553 SPMGAMMSPILNIDA
+553 SPMAAMMSPVLNIDV

-603 GAAATFTYK
+603 GATATFTYK

-623 YGKASFNQTD
+623 YGKASFNRTD
-633 DNGAFVSYTAK
+633 DNDAFVSYTAK

-655 PAPEPSTT
+655 PTPEPSTT
-663 PAPEPSTTPAPEPSA
+663 PAPEPSTTPTPEPSA
-678 TPTPEPSTTPAPE
+678 TPAPEPSTTPAPE
-691 EPAKFQIGTYG
+691 EPVKFQTGTYG

-748 YTTDKETFTLT
+748 YTTDKELFTLT

-765 TDPNG
+765 ADPNG

-780 TMTGKITDSQAVS
+780 TMTGKIADGQAVS
-793 VTRRVSGFAHSDAD
+793 VMRKVSGFAHSDAD
-807 LSLTYGQNGNGS
+807 LSLTYGESGNGS

-828 DEKPSA
+828 DEKPSV

-847 TTAMGT
+847 STAMGT
-853 TNYAYTLTFGEDG
+853 PNYAYTLTFGEDG
-866 TYRYVAGF
+866 TYKYVAGF

-887 TYTTEEGTFTLTS
+887 TYTTEEETFTLTS
-900 NGYAVT
+900 NGYVVT
-906 DPNGEAVMSGGNGQ
+906 DPDGEAVLSGGSDQ
-920 TMEGKITGV
+920 TMEGKITDS

-956 NGSEEEP
+956 NDSDQDP
-963 EAPSEDETPA
+963 DVPSEDETPA

-998 TLTFHADNTYKYVAG
+998 TLTFHGDNTYKYVAG

-1071 VSVTRKVCGMAMSNV
+1071 VSVTRRVCGMAMSNV
-1086 ELSLTYGLTPA
+1086 DLSLTYGLTPS
-1097 VQMDAAAEEA
+1097 VQIDAAPEETA
-1107 KVEIKVET
+1107 KVET
-1115 EEATEEAAEEKAA
+1115 EEATEE
-1128 EEKAAEEV
+1128 V

-1141 EPGTEPDSEETEAKD
+1141 EPETEPDREEADTEAKD

-1165 KEEPETKAPEADAE
+1165 NEEPETRAPEADAE
-1179 PETKDTEVTAEPETK
+1179 PETKDTELTAEPETK
-1194 TVETKPEATAAEAKA
+1194 AAEAKSEETAAEAKA

-1225 ATEEKAEPETTSA
+1225 AAEETAESETISV
-1238 EKEQ
+1238 EKKQ

>member
-16 LMLMAF
+16 FMLMAF
-22 AVSAVINV
+22 AVSAVLNV
-30 SAAENADTTHKL
+30 SAAENADTTHTL
-42 TYMLDGS
+42 TYMLDGN
-49 VWKEQEYKEGDKVEI
+49 VWKEQEYEEGDQIEAL
-64 PEAPEKKNF
+64 EAPEKKNF
-73 IFAQWKDLP
+73 IFAQWKELP

-93 GVYSFDGAPVTDLDG
+93 GVYNFDGASVTDLDG

-150 KVYRKSEKAKITG
+150 KVYRKSEKADITG

-169 ISWSPMQEMLEPV
+169 ISWSPMQGMFEPV

-194 YNADDPETSKGN
+194 YNADDKETSKGN
-206 GTIAYADGEYT
+206 GTIAYADGRYT
-217 MNFADGNT
+217 MNYADGNT
-225 TTFTFEDGVI
+225 TAFTFEDGVI
-235 TFTSKLWYG
+235 TFISKLWYG

-256 FISYQA
+256 FIPYQA
-262 ELTNEAEAAEEDAA
+262 NMTNEAEATENAA
-276 ETEEDEDVIAPGSYC
+276 KTEEDEDVIAPGSYC
-291 LVYYVVDNE
+291 LVYYVVNNE
-300 NVVLGDNVATF
+300 NVVPGDNVATF
-311 EVEDNGNLQI
+311 EVEDNGTLQI

-347 VSQESI
+347 ISQESI
-353 EKDIDAS
+353 EKDIDVS
-360 VIVSKEEKEEKK
+360 VIISKEEKEAEK
-372 SAEKKEDAASGDS
+372 SAEKKENAASGDS

-491 VTASDAKPGNT
+491 VTASGAKPGNT
-502 EDDKKDDSK
+502 ENDKKDDSK

-525 DDNKDD
+525 DDNKED

-553 SPMGAMMSPILNIDA
+553 SPMAAMMSPVLNIDV

-596 YTLHYTT
+596 YTLHYTA
-603 GAAATFTYK
+603 GATATFTYK

-655 PAPEPSTT
+655 PT
-663 PAPEPSTTPAPEPSA
+663 PEPSTTPAPEPSA
-678 TPTPEPSTTPAPE
+678 TPTPEPSATPAPEPSTTPAPE
-691 EPAKFQIGTYG
+691 EPVKFQTGTYG

-748 YTTDKETFTLT
+748 YTTDKELFTLT

-765 TDPNG
+765 AAPNG

-780 TMTGKITDSQAVS
+780 TMTGKIADGQAVS
-793 VTRRVSGFAHSDAD
+793 VMRKVSGFAHSDAD
-807 LSLTYGQNGNGS
+807 LSLTYGESGNGS

-828 DEKPSA
+828 DEKPSV

-847 TTAMGT
+847 NSAMGT

-866 TYRYVAGF
+866 TYKYEAGF

-887 TYTTEEGTFTLTS
+887 TYTTDEGTFTLTS

-906 DPNGEAVMSGGNGQ
+906 DSSGAAVMSGGSGQ

-956 NGSEEEP
+956 NDSDQDP
-963 EAPSEDETPA
+963 EVPSEDETPA

-998 TLTFHADNTYKYVAG
+998 TLTFHGDNTYKYVAG

-1071 VSVTRKVCGMAMSNV
+1071 VSVTRRVCGMAMSNV
-1086 ELSLTYGLTPA
+1086 DLSLTYGLTPS
-1097 VQMDAAAEEA
+1097 VQIDAAPEETA
-1107 KVEIKVET
+1107 KVET
-1115 EEATEEAAEEKAA
+1115 EEATEE
-1128 EEKAAEEV
+1128 V

-1141 EPGTEPDSEETEAKD
+1141 EPETEPDREEADTEAKD

-1165 KEEPETKAPEADAE
+1165 NEEPETRAPEADAE
-1179 PETKDTEVTAEPETK
+1179 PETKDTELTAEPETK
-1194 TVETKPEATAAEAKA
+1194 AAEAKSEETAAEAKA

-1225 ATEEKAEPETTSA
+1225 AAEETAESETISV
-1238 EKEQ
+1238 EKKQ

>member
-16 LMLMAF
+16 FMLMAF

-30 SAAENADTTHKL
+30 SAAENADTAHKL

-49 VWKEQEYKEGDKVEI
+49 VWKEQEYEEGNQIEAL
-64 PEAPEKKNF
+64 EAPEKKNF

-93 GVYSFDGAPVTDLDG
+93 GVYNFDGAPVTDLDG

-150 KVYRKSEKAKITG
+150 KVYRKSEKADITG

-169 ISWSPMQEMLEPV
+169 ISWSPMQGMFEPV

-194 YNADDPETSKGN
+194 YNADDQETSKGN

-225 TTFTFEDGVI
+225 TAFTFEDGVI

-262 ELTNEAEAAEEDAA
+262 ELTNEAEEAEEDAA
-276 ETEEDEDVIAPGSYC
+276 ETEDDEDVIAPGSYC

-360 VIVSKEEKEEKK
+360 VIVSKEEKEEEK
-372 SAEKKEDAASGDS
+372 SAEKKEDAPSSDS

-395 TYTTTAM
+395 THTTTAM
-402 GSSLTYACTVTFNA
+402 GSSLTYACTITFNA

-449 LSSGNGTMSGS
+449 LYSSNGTMSGS

-502 EDDKKDDSK
+502 ENDKKDDSK

-525 DDNKDD
+525 DDNKED

-553 SPMGAMMSPILNIDA
+553 SPMAAMMSPVLNIDA

-644 LGKNQAADEPT
+644 LGKNQAADESTPT
-655 PAPEPSTT
+655 PEPSTT

-678 TPTPEPSTTPAPE
+678 TPTPEPSATPAPEPSTTPAPE
-691 EPAKFQIGTYG
+691 EPAKFQTGTYG

-765 TDPNG
+765 TNPNG

-780 TMTGKITDSQAVS
+780 TMTGKITDGQAVS

-847 TTAMGT
+847 NTAMGT

-866 TYRYVAGF
+866 TYKYEAGF
-874 SMRGNAYTHTETG
+874 SMRGNA
-887 TYTTEEGTFTLTS
+887 
-900 NGYAVT
+900 
-906 DPNGEAVMSGGNGQ
+906 
-920 TMEGKITGV
+920 
-929 QAVSVTRKVCG
+929 
-940 MAMSNVE
+940 
-947 LSLTYGQTG
+947 
-956 NGSEEEP
+956 
-963 EAPSEDETPA
+963 
-973 PKFQTGTY
+973 
-981 GGTYTSNSA
+981 
-990 MGTTNYAY
+990 
-998 TLTFHADNTYKYVAG
+998 
-1013 FAMRGNV
+1013 

-1047 PSGEAVMSGGS
+1047 PSGAAVMSGGN

-1107 KVEIKVET
+1107 KVET
-1115 EEATEEAAEEKAA
+1115 EEAT

-1141 EPGTEPDSEETEAKD
+1141 EPEAEPDSEEADAEAKD
-1156 ESEANDAEA
+1156 ESEADDAEV
-1165 KEEPETKAPEADAE
+1165 KEEPETKAADADAE

-1194 TVETKPEATAAEAKA
+1194 TAETKPEATAAEAKA

-1225 ATEEKAEPETTSA
+1225 AAEEKAESETISA

>member
-16 LMLMAF
+16 FMLMAF

-30 SAAENADTTHKL
+30 SAAENADTAHKL

-49 VWKEQEYKEGDKVEI
+49 VWKEQEYEEGDQIEAL
-64 PEAPEKKNF
+64 EAPEKKNF

-93 GVYSFDGAPVTDLDG
+93 GVYNFDGAPVTDLDG

-150 KVYRKSEKAKITG
+150 KVYRKSEKADITG

-169 ISWSPMQEMLEPV
+169 ISWSPMQGMFEPV

-194 YNADDPETSKGN
+194 YNADDQETSKGN

-225 TTFTFEDGVI
+225 TAFTFEDGVI

-262 ELTNEAEAAEEDAA
+262 ELTNEAEEAEEDAA
-276 ETEEDEDVIAPGSYC
+276 ETEDDEDVIAPGSYC

-360 VIVSKEEKEEKK
+360 VIVSKEEKEEEK
-372 SAEKKEDAASGDS
+372 SAKKKEDAPSSDS

-395 TYTTTAM
+395 THTTTAM
-402 GSSLTYACTVTFNA
+402 GSSLTYACTITFNA

-449 LSSGNGTMSGS
+449 LSSSNGTMSGS

-502 EDDKKDDSK
+502 ENDKKDDSK

-525 DDNKDD
+525 DDNKED

-553 SPMGAMMSPILNIDA
+553 SPMAAMMSPVLNIDA

-596 YTLHYTT
+596 YTLHYIT

-644 LGKNQAADEPT
+644 LGKNQAADESTPT
-655 PAPEPSTT
+655 PEPSTT

-678 TPTPEPSTTPAPE
+678 TPTPEPSATPAPEPSTTPAPE
-691 EPAKFQIGTYG
+691 EPAKFQTGTYG

-765 TDPNG
+765 TNPNG

-780 TMTGKITDSQAVS
+780 TMTGKITDGQAVS

-847 TTAMGT
+847 NTAMGT

-866 TYRYVAGF
+866 TYKYEAGF
-874 SMRGNAYTHTETG
+874 SMRGNA
-887 TYTTEEGTFTLTS
+887 
-900 NGYAVT
+900 
-906 DPNGEAVMSGGNGQ
+906 
-920 TMEGKITGV
+920 
-929 QAVSVTRKVCG
+929 
-940 MAMSNVE
+940 
-947 LSLTYGQTG
+947 
-956 NGSEEEP
+956 
-963 EAPSEDETPA
+963 
-973 PKFQTGTY
+973 
-981 GGTYTSNSA
+981 
-990 MGTTNYAY
+990 
-998 TLTFHADNTYKYVAG
+998 
-1013 FAMRGNV
+1013 

-1047 PSGEAVMSGGS
+1047 PSGAAVMSGGN

-1107 KVEIKVET
+1107 KVET
-1115 EEATEEAAEEKAA
+1115 EEAT

-1141 EPGTEPDSEETEAKD
+1141 EPEAEPDSEEADAEAKD
-1156 ESEANDAEA
+1156 ESEADDAEV
-1165 KEEPETKAPEADAE
+1165 KEEPETKAADADAE

-1194 TVETKPEATAAEAKA
+1194 TAETKPEATAAEAKA

-1225 ATEEKAEPETTSA
+1225 AAEEKAESETISA

>member
-22 AVSAVINV
+22 AVSAVLNV
-30 SAAENADTTHKL
+30 SAAENADTTHTL
-42 TYMLDGS
+42 TYMLDGN
-49 VWKEQEYKEGDKVEI
+49 VWKEQEYEEGDQIEAL
-64 PEAPEKKNF
+64 EAPEKKNF
-73 IFAQWKDLP
+73 IFAQWKELP

-93 GVYSFDGAPVTDLDG
+93 GVYNFDGASVTDLDG

-150 KVYRKSEKAKITG
+150 KVYRKSEKADITG

-169 ISWSPMQEMLEPV
+169 ISWSPMQGMFEPV

-194 YNADDPETSKGN
+194 YNADDKETSKGT
-206 GTIAYADGEYT
+206 GTLAYADGEYT

-235 TFTSKLWYG
+235 IFTSKLWYG

-262 ELTNEAEAAEEDAA
+262 NLTNEAEATENAA
-276 ETEEDEDVIAPGSYC
+276 KTEEDEDVIAPGSYC
-291 LVYYVVDNE
+291 LVYYVVNNE
-300 NVVLGDNVATF
+300 NVVPGDNVATF
-311 EVEDNGNLQI
+311 EVEDNGTLQI

-347 VSQESI
+347 ISQESI
-353 EKDIDAS
+353 EKDIDVS
-360 VIVSKEEKEEKK
+360 VIISKEEKEAEK

-395 TYTTTAM
+395 THTTTAM
-402 GSSLTYACTVTFNA
+402 GSSLTYACTITFNA

-476 FSAATITLTYGNTPG
+476 FSTATITLTYGNTPG

-502 EDDKKDDSK
+502 ENDKKDDSK

-525 DDNKDD
+525 DDNKED
-531 NKEPATGDGGLAG
+531 NKELATGDGGLAG

-553 SPMGAMMSPILNIDA
+553 SPMAAMMSPVLNIDV

-603 GAAATFTYK
+603 GATATFTYK

-623 YGKASFNQTD
+623 YGKASFNRTD
-633 DNGAFVSYTAK
+633 DNDAFVSYTAK

-655 PAPEPSTT
+655 PTPEPSTT
-663 PAPEPSTTPAPEPSA
+663 PAPEPSTTPTPEPSA
-678 TPTPEPSTTPAPE
+678 TPAPEPSTTPAPE
-691 EPAKFQIGTYG
+691 EPVKFQTGPYG

-748 YTTDKETFTLT
+748 YTTDKELFTLT

-765 TDPNG
+765 ADPNG

-780 TMTGKITDSQAVS
+780 TMTGKIADGQAVS
-793 VTRRVSGFAHSDAD
+793 VMRKVSGFAHSDAD
-807 LSLTYGQNGNGS
+807 LSLTYGESGNGS

-828 DEKPSA
+828 DEKPSV

-847 TTAMGT
+847 STAMGT
-853 TNYAYTLTFGEDG
+853 PNYAYTLTFGEDG
-866 TYRYVAGF
+866 TYKYVAGF

-887 TYTTEEGTFTLTS
+887 TYTTEEETFTLTS
-900 NGYAVT
+900 NGYVVT
-906 DPNGEAVMSGGNGQ
+906 DPDGEAVLSGGSDQ
-920 TMEGKITGV
+920 TMEGKITDS

-956 NGSEEEP
+956 NDSDQDP
-963 EAPSEDETPA
+963 DVPSEDETPA

-998 TLTFHADNTYKYVAG
+998 TLTFHGDNTYKYVAG

-1071 VSVTRKVCGMAMSNV
+1071 VSVTRRVCGMAMSNV
-1086 ELSLTYGLTPA
+1086 DLSLTYGLTPS
-1097 VQMDAAAEEA
+1097 VQIDAAPEETA
-1107 KVEIKVET
+1107 KVET
-1115 EEATEEAAEEKAA
+1115 EEATEE
-1128 EEKAAEEV
+1128 V

-1141 EPGTEPDSEETEAKD
+1141 EPETEPDREEADTEAKD

-1165 KEEPETKAPEADAE
+1165 NEEPETRAPEADAE
-1179 PETKDTEVTAEPETK
+1179 PETKDTELTAEPETK
-1194 TVETKPEATAAEAKA
+1194 AAEAKSEETAAEAKA

-1225 ATEEKAEPETTSA
+1225 AAEETAESETISV
-1238 EKEQ
+1238 EKKQ

>member
-16 LMLMAF
+16 FMLMAF
-22 AVSAVINV
+22 AVSAVLNV
-30 SAAENADTTHKL
+30 SAAENADTTHTL
-42 TYMLDGS
+42 TYMLDGN
-49 VWKEQEYKEGDKVEI
+49 VWKEQEYEEGDQIEAL
-64 PEAPEKKNF
+64 EAPEKKNF
-73 IFAQWKDLP
+73 IFAQWKELP

-93 GVYSFDGAPVTDLDG
+93 GVYNFDGASVTDLDG

-150 KVYRKSEKAKITG
+150 KVYRKSEKADITG

-169 ISWSPMQEMLEPV
+169 ISWSPMQGMFEPV

-194 YNADDPETSKGN
+194 YNADDKETSKGT
-206 GTIAYADGEYT
+206 GTLVYADGEYT

-262 ELTNEAEAAEEDAA
+262 ELTNAAEAAEDAA
-276 ETEEDEDVIAPGSYC
+276 ETEEDGDVIAPGTYC
-291 LVYYVVDNE
+291 LVYYVVNNE

-321 TSPFWFGAATP
+321 TSPFWFGATTP

-347 VSQESI
+347 ISQESI
-353 EKDIDAS
+353 EKDIDVS
-360 VIVSKEEKEEKK
+360 VIISKEEKEAEK
-372 SAEKKEDAASGDS
+372 SAEKKENAASGDS

-502 EDDKKDDSK
+502 ENDKKDDSK

-525 DDNKDD
+525 DDNKED

-553 SPMGAMMSPILNIDA
+553 SPMAAMMFPVLNIDV

-603 GAAATFTYK
+603 GATATFTYK

-655 PAPEPSTT
+655 PT
-663 PAPEPSTTPAPEPSA
+663 PEPSTTPAPEPSA
-678 TPTPEPSTTPAPE
+678 TPTPEPSATPAPEPSTTPAPE
-691 EPAKFQIGTYG
+691 EPVKFQTGTYG

-748 YTTDKETFTLT
+748 YTTDKELFTLT

-765 TDPNG
+765 ADPNG

-780 TMTGKITDSQAVS
+780 TMTGKIADGQAVS
-793 VTRRVSGFAHSDAD
+793 VMRKVSGFAHSDAD
-807 LSLTYGQNGNGS
+807 LSLTYGESGNGS

-828 DEKPSA
+828 DEKPSV

-847 TTAMGT
+847 NSAMGT

-866 TYRYVAGF
+866 TYKYEAGF

-887 TYTTEEGTFTLTS
+887 TYTTDEGTFTLTS

-906 DPNGEAVMSGGNGQ
+906 DSSGAAVMSGGSGQ

-956 NGSEEEP
+956 NDSDQDP
-963 EAPSEDETPA
+963 EVPSEDETPA

-998 TLTFHADNTYKYVAG
+998 TLTFHGDNTYKYVAG

-1071 VSVTRKVCGMAMSNV
+1071 VSVTRRVCGMAMSNV
-1086 ELSLTYGLTPA
+1086 DLSLTYGLTPS
-1097 VQMDAAAEEA
+1097 VQIDAAPEETA
-1107 KVEIKVET
+1107 KVET
-1115 EEATEEAAEEKAA
+1115 EEATEE
-1128 EEKAAEEV
+1128 V

-1141 EPGTEPDSEETEAKD
+1141 EPETEPDREEADTEAKD

-1165 KEEPETKAPEADAE
+1165 NEEPETRAPEADAE
-1179 PETKDTEVTAEPETK
+1179 PETKDTELTAEPETK
-1194 TVETKPEATAAEAKA
+1194 AAEAKSEETAAEAKA

-1225 ATEEKAEPETTSA
+1225 AAEETAESETISV
-1238 EKEQ
+1238 EKKQ

>member
-16 LMLMAF
+16 FMLMAF

-30 SAAENADTTHKL
+30 SAAENADTAHKL
-42 TYMLDGS
+42 THMLDGS
-49 VWKEQEYKEGDKVEI
+49 VWKEQEYEEGDQIEAL
-64 PEAPEKKNF
+64 EAPEKKNF

-93 GVYSFDGAPVTDLDG
+93 GVYNFDGAPVTDLDG

-150 KVYRKSEKAKITG
+150 KVYRKSEKADITG

-169 ISWSPMQEMLEPV
+169 ISWSPMQGMFEPV

-194 YNADDPETSKGN
+194 YNADDQETSKGN

-225 TTFTFEDGVI
+225 TAFTFEDGVI

-262 ELTNEAEAAEEDAA
+262 ELTNEAEEAEEDAA
-276 ETEEDEDVIAPGSYC
+276 ETEDDEDVIAPGSYC

-360 VIVSKEEKEEKK
+360 VIVSKEEKEEEK
-372 SAEKKEDAASGDS
+372 SAEKKEDAPSSDS

-395 TYTTTAM
+395 THTTTAM
-402 GSSLTYACTVTFNA
+402 GSSLTYACTITFNA

-449 LSSGNGTMSGS
+449 LYSSNGTMSGS

-502 EDDKKDDSK
+502 ENDKKDDSK

-525 DDNKDD
+525 DDNKED

-553 SPMGAMMSPILNIDA
+553 SPMAAMMSPVLNIDA

-644 LGKNQAADEPT
+644 LGKNQAADESTPT
-655 PAPEPSTT
+655 PEPSTT

-678 TPTPEPSTTPAPE
+678 TPTPEPSATPAPEPSTTPAPE
-691 EPAKFQIGTYG
+691 EPAKFQTGTYG

-765 TDPNG
+765 TNPNG

-780 TMTGKITDSQAVS
+780 TMTGKITDGQAVS

-847 TTAMGT
+847 NTAMGT

-866 TYRYVAGF
+866 TYKYEAGF
-874 SMRGNAYTHTETG
+874 SMRGNA
-887 TYTTEEGTFTLTS
+887 
-900 NGYAVT
+900 
-906 DPNGEAVMSGGNGQ
+906 
-920 TMEGKITGV
+920 
-929 QAVSVTRKVCG
+929 
-940 MAMSNVE
+940 
-947 LSLTYGQTG
+947 
-956 NGSEEEP
+956 
-963 EAPSEDETPA
+963 
-973 PKFQTGTY
+973 
-981 GGTYTSNSA
+981 
-990 MGTTNYAY
+990 
-998 TLTFHADNTYKYVAG
+998 
-1013 FAMRGNV
+1013 

-1047 PSGEAVMSGGS
+1047 PSGAAVMSGGN

-1107 KVEIKVET
+1107 KVET
-1115 EEATEEAAEEKAA
+1115 EEAT

-1141 EPGTEPDSEETEAKD
+1141 EPEAEPDSEEADAEAKD
-1156 ESEANDAEA
+1156 ESEADDAEV
-1165 KEEPETKAPEADAE
+1165 KEEPETKAADADAE

-1194 TVETKPEATAAEAKA
+1194 TAETKPEATAAEAKA

-1225 ATEEKAEPETTSA
+1225 AAEEKAESETISA

>member
-16 LMLMAF
+16 FMLMAF

-30 SAAENADTTHKL
+30 SAAENADTAHKL

-49 VWKEQEYKEGDKVEI
+49 VWKEQEYEEGDQIEAL
-64 PEAPEKKNF
+64 EAPEKKNF

-93 GVYSFDGAPVTDLDG
+93 GVYNFDGAPVTDLDG

-150 KVYRKSEKAKITG
+150 KVYRKSEKADITG

-169 ISWSPMQEMLEPV
+169 ISWSPMQGMFEPV

-194 YNADDPETSKGN
+194 YNADDQETSKGN

-225 TTFTFEDGVI
+225 TAFTFEDGVI

-262 ELTNEAEAAEEDAA
+262 ELTNEAEEAEEDAA
-276 ETEEDEDVIAPGSYC
+276 ETEDDEDVIAPGSYC

-360 VIVSKEEKEEKK
+360 VIVSKEEKEEEK
-372 SAEKKEDAASGDS
+372 SAEKKEDAPSSDS

-395 TYTTTAM
+395 THTTTAM
-402 GSSLTYACTVTFNA
+402 GSSLTYACTITFNA

-449 LSSGNGTMSGS
+449 LYSSNGTMSGS

-502 EDDKKDDSK
+502 ENDKKDDSK

-525 DDNKDD
+525 DDNKED

-553 SPMGAMMSPILNIDA
+553 SPMAAMMSPVLNIDA

-644 LGKNQAADEPT
+644 LGKNQAADESTPT
-655 PAPEPSTT
+655 PEPSTT

-678 TPTPEPSTTPAPE
+678 TPTPEPSATPAPEPSTTPAPE
-691 EPAKFQIGTYG
+691 EPAKFQTGTYG

-765 TDPNG
+765 TNPNG

-780 TMTGKITDSQAVS
+780 TMTGKITDGQAVS

-847 TTAMGT
+847 NTAMGT

-866 TYRYVAGF
+866 TYKYEAGF
-874 SMRGNAYTHTETG
+874 SMRGNA
-887 TYTTEEGTFTLTS
+887 
-900 NGYAVT
+900 
-906 DPNGEAVMSGGNGQ
+906 
-920 TMEGKITGV
+920 
-929 QAVSVTRKVCG
+929 
-940 MAMSNVE
+940 
-947 LSLTYGQTG
+947 
-956 NGSEEEP
+956 
-963 EAPSEDETPA
+963 
-973 PKFQTGTY
+973 
-981 GGTYTSNSA
+981 
-990 MGTTNYAY
+990 
-998 TLTFHADNTYKYVAG
+998 
-1013 FAMRGNV
+1013 

-1047 PSGEAVMSGGS
+1047 PSGAAVMSGGN

-1107 KVEIKVET
+1107 KVET
-1115 EEATEEAAEEKAA
+1115 EEAT

-1141 EPGTEPDSEETEAKD
+1141 EPEAEPDSEEADAEAKD
-1156 ESEANDAEA
+1156 ESEADDAEV
-1165 KEEPETKAPEADAE
+1165 KEEPETKAADADAE

-1194 TVETKPEATAAEAKA
+1194 TAETKPEATAAEAKA

-1225 ATEEKAEPETTSA
+1225 AAEEKAESETISA

>member
-16 LMLMAF
+16 FMLMAF

-30 SAAENADTTHKL
+30 SAAENADTPHKL

-49 VWKEQEYKEGDKVEI
+49 VWKEQEYEEGDQIEAL
-64 PEAPEKKNF
+64 EAPEKKNF

-93 GVYSFDGAPVTDLDG
+93 GVYNFDGAPVTDLDG

-134 VFSRST
+134 VFSHST

-150 KVYRKSEKAKITG
+150 KVYRKSEKADITG

-169 ISWSPMQEMLEPV
+169 ISWSPMQGMFEPV

-194 YNADDPETSKGN
+194 YNADDQETSKGN

-225 TTFTFEDGVI
+225 TAFTFEDGVI

-262 ELTNEAEAAEEDAA
+262 ELTNEAEEAEEDGA
-276 ETEEDEDVIAPGSYC
+276 ETEDDEDVIAPGSYC

-360 VIVSKEEKEEKK
+360 VIVSKEEKEEEK
-372 SAEKKEDAASGDS
+372 SAEKKEDAPSSDS

-395 TYTTTAM
+395 THTTTAM
-402 GSSLTYACTVTFNA
+402 GSSLTYACTITFNA

-449 LSSGNGTMSGS
+449 LSSSNGTMSGS

-502 EDDKKDDSK
+502 ENDKKDDSK

-525 DDNKDD
+525 DDNKED

-553 SPMGAMMSPILNIDA
+553 SPMAAMMSPVLNIDA

-596 YTLHYTT
+596 YTLHYIT

-644 LGKNQAADEPT
+644 LGKNQAADESTPT
-655 PAPEPSTT
+655 PEPSTT

-678 TPTPEPSTTPAPE
+678 TPTPEPSATPAPEPSTTPAPE
-691 EPAKFQIGTYG
+691 EPAKFQTGTYG

-780 TMTGKITDSQAVS
+780 TMTGKITDGQAVS

-847 TTAMGT
+847 NTAMGT

-866 TYRYVAGF
+866 TYKYEAGF
-874 SMRGNAYTHTETG
+874 SMRGNA
-887 TYTTEEGTFTLTS
+887 
-900 NGYAVT
+900 
-906 DPNGEAVMSGGNGQ
+906 
-920 TMEGKITGV
+920 
-929 QAVSVTRKVCG
+929 
-940 MAMSNVE
+940 
-947 LSLTYGQTG
+947 
-956 NGSEEEP
+956 
-963 EAPSEDETPA
+963 
-973 PKFQTGTY
+973 
-981 GGTYTSNSA
+981 
-990 MGTTNYAY
+990 
-998 TLTFHADNTYKYVAG
+998 
-1013 FAMRGNV
+1013 

-1047 PSGEAVMSGGS
+1047 PSGAAVMSGGN

-1107 KVEIKVET
+1107 KVET
-1115 EEATEEAAEEKAA
+1115 EEAT

-1141 EPGTEPDSEETEAKD
+1141 EPEAEPDSEEADAEAKD
-1156 ESEANDAEA
+1156 ESEADDAEV
-1165 KEEPETKAPEADAE
+1165 KEEPETKAADADAE

-1194 TVETKPEATAAEAKA
+1194 TAETKPEATAAEAKA

-1225 ATEEKAEPETTSA
+1225 AAEEKAESETISA